1 MKKGE
6 KVRGSLSSFS
16 NGLRVGNEEERAG
29 ARESALLNRE
39 QNMFL
44 RREILQVPPSSVAV
58 KGRGSRGRTH
68 DKVMEKAPPPP
79 PLAQVWLLPLSMMN
93 GFERWSEK
101 EEGRGAAPQ
110 RRRLRASPGIG
121 VTRPVGRRCK

>member
-44 RREILQVPPSSVAV
+44 RREILQVPP
-58 KGRGSRGRTH
+58 
-68 DKVMEKAPPPP
+68 P
-79 PLAQVWLLPLSMMN
+79 PLLSSKTSA
-93 GFERWSEK
+93 ERRG
-101 EEGRGAAPQ
+101 EGEADA
-110 RRRLRASPGIG
+110 
-121 VTRPVGRRCK
+121 